1 MTSVKEGL
9 AKGTA
14 NIINEKGQMIL
25 LLKEELQKQA
35 FYIKELKAALRPFA
49 DKAET
54 IQSHVDDGLFWPVNA
69 SVGDLRTARK
79 VLENG
84 DDNS

>member
-35 FYIKELKAALRPFA
+35 SYIKELKAALRPFA
-49 DKAET
+49 KAANDHSENT
-54 IQSHVDDGLFWPVNA
+54 PNYREAEAYFTLGQ
-69 SVGDLRTARK
+69 LRAARK
-79 VLENG
+79 VLGEKE
-84 DDNS
+84 